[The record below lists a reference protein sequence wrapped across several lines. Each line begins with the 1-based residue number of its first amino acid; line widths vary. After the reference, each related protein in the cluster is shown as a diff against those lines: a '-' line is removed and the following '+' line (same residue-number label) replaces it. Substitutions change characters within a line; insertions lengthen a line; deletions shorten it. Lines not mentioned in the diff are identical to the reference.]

1 MFNEEINKSSI
12 ISEKILCD
20 IWNIPSYI
28 FIKFHR
34 DDFKDTLHYLTKSSD
49 TKITIKL
56 SN

>member
-34 DDFKDTLHYLTKSSD
+34 DDFKDTLPYLTKSSD